1 MIQGI
6 GIDLTNLVILQARM
20 ASTRLPGKVL
30 LEING
35 IPLIKFQIDRIRNS
49 KVNDLVVATS
59 TDSSDD
65 TLVAYLKTINVE
77 VRRGPLEDVATR
89 FHQILDE
96 YGPKSFLRLTADCPF
111 VMPKLIDQ
119 MLDYYQLKNLD
130 YLSNT
135 TPPTFPDGLDIEIV
149 RTTAFLSLLE
159 SDLTDREREH
169 VTLGFNSRK
178 QEFVRDN
185 FENTRDLSYLRWT
198 VDYPEDLKYLREI
211 ASLMV
216 GREKFFTFEDILG
229 ILEDHPEIV
238 NDRSSDF
245 RNISLRVDRQE

>member
-6 GIDLTNLVILQARM
+6 GIDLNNLAILQARM

-30 LEING
+30 LEIND
-35 IPLIKFQIDRIRNS
+35 IPSIKFQIDRIRNS

-65 TLVAYLKTINVE
+65 ILVAYLTTINVE
-77 VRRGPLEDVATR
+77 VRRGPLEDVASR
-89 FHQILDE
+89 FIQILDE
-96 YGPKSFLRLTADCPF
+96 YNPESFLRLTADCPF

-119 MLDYYQLKNLD
+119 MLDHFQSRDLD

-169 VTLGFNSRK
+169 VTLGFNSSK
-178 QEFVRDN
+178 HEFVRDN
-185 FENTRDLSYLRWT
+185 FGNTSDFSYLRWT
-198 VDYPEDLKYLREI
+198 VDYPEDLKHLREI
-211 ASLMV
+211 ASFVV
-216 GREKFFTFEDILG
+216 GQEGSFTFEDILK
-229 ILEDHPEIV
+229 ILENHPEIV

-245 RNISLRVDRQE
+245 RNIALRVDHQE

>member
-6 GIDLTNLVILQARM
+6 GIDLNNLAILQARM

-35 IPLIKFQIDRIRNS
+35 IPSIKFQIDRIRNS

-65 TLVAYLKTINVE
+65 ILVAYLKTINVE
-77 VRRGPLEDVATR
+77 VRRGPLEDVASR
-89 FHQILDE
+89 FIQILDE
-96 YGPKSFLRLTADCPF
+96 YDPESFLRLTADCPF

-119 MLDYYQLKNLD
+119 MLDYFQLRDLD

-169 VTLGFNSRK
+169 VTLGLNSRK
-178 QEFVRDN
+178 HEFVRDN
-185 FENTRDLSYLRWT
+185 FGSTSDFSYLRWT

-211 ASLMV
+211 ASFMV
-216 GREKFFTFEDILG
+216 GREGSFTFEDILK
-229 ILEDHPEIV
+229 ILENHPEIL

-245 RNISLRVDRQE
+245 RNIALRVDHQE